1 MKKSTAIKTIT
12 RSGPIVGCGVL
23 LVLLISCSSKVSQL
37 TFEPRKDED
46 IAQAYLLGP
55 EDVLEIIVW
64 KNQTLSK
71 VVTVRPDGK
80 ISLPLISDIQA
91 ADLTANQLK
100 ENISEK
106 LKPYYKESPEVSVIV
121 QQVNSYIY
129 VLGEVQRPGKQVVKS
144 GTTVI
149 QAIASAGGLTQYAS
163 PNNIL
168 LLRKGSDEN
177 DGNKELVM
185 KIRYK
190 DITSGKDLKTNF
202 LLKTGDTVI
211 VN

>member
-1 MKKSTAIKTIT
+1 MRRLSLVEKLNVAKFL
-12 RSGPIVGCGVL
+12 VGCGIFFSF
-23 LVLLISCSSKVSQL
+23 LVACSGKVAQL
-37 TFEPRKDED
+37 TPDLGQDGDVPE
-46 IAQAYLLGP
+46 AYLLGP
-55 EDVLEIIVW
+55 EDVLEIVVW
-64 KNQTLSK
+64 KNSTLSK
-71 VVTVRPDGK
+71 IVTVRPDGR
-80 ISLPLISDIQA
+80 ISLPLIGDIQA
-91 ADLTANQLK
+91 ADLTAVQLK
-100 ENISEK
+100 DDISEK

-149 QAIASAGGLTQYAS
+149 QAIASSGGLTQYAS

-168 LLRKGSDEN
+168 LLRKGSSDN

-202 LLKTGDTVI
+202 LVKTGDTII